1 MNFNLIKFNWWV
13 FAAGLLYI
21 LPLILS
27 SVDYTDDIGRSVSG
41 YGWGID
47 GRFMSTLIM
56 QMLSFN
62 QWIAPISPYTQIL
75 AAVIT
80 CLTGIISV
88 KAIYKKEECVYF
100 LSLILLTSPFYLEN
114 LSYKFDSL
122 SMALSILLSVFPLL
136 FIEKSYF
143 IPISVASLT
152 LSLAMYQTS
161 AMVYFSIVLCYFIYR
176 EQELSF
182 SEFVKVSSSAF
193 VSFLLSFLIYSSIL
207 KCVAGDVARSEFLSL
222 DGAFINT
229 ILFRTHAYYDFYSYL
244 LNSGYSLAFLPFAI
258 VVIYSYF
265 SNLIFG
271 NESIIRRILLYP
283 LFTLMLLVLTMLPNI
298 VLEEPWYTARTMIA
312 FPFLIFGLSVICV
325 KHAHKLV
332 VFTSIFILYIY
343 GYSISAVYSNV
354 LKDNDKYDDFITT
367 SITEAIISNS
377 ESGTNNVIIIGR
389 SEYPQKTR
397 NLYQVYPILYKLAPL
412 YSTQDWS
419 WGVRNL
425 SRYTSLNYVYDA
437 RKRQEAYANLCKN
450 EIIKTTSLYTLRK
463 SNEYYL
469 VDFNKTKC

>member
-1 MNFNLIKFNWWV
+1 MNFNLIKLNWWI

-27 SVDYTDDIGRSVSG
+27 GVDYTDDIGRSISG

-47 GRFMSTLIM
+47 GRFISTAIM
-56 QMLSFN
+56 QILSFN
-62 QWIAPISPYTQIL
+62 QWISPIFPYTQIL
-75 AAVIT
+75 AALIT
-80 CLTGIISV
+80 CFAGIISV

-122 SMALSILLSVFPLL
+122 SMALSILLSAFPLL
-136 FIEKSYF
+136 FIGKGYF
-143 IPISVASLT
+143 IPISVVSLT

-161 AMVYFSIVLCYFIYR
+161 SMVYFSIVLCYFIYR
-176 EQELSF
+176 ESELSF
-182 SEFVKVSSSAF
+182 REFIKVSSSAF
-193 VSFLLSFLIYSSIL
+193 FSFLLSYLIYLAIL
-207 KCVAGDVARSEFLSL
+207 KCVADDVARSGFLAL
-222 DGAFINT
+222 DGIFIST
-229 ILFRTHAYYDFYSYL
+229 IFSRAYDYYDFYSYL
-244 LNSGYSLAFLPFAI
+244 LNSGYRLASLPFAL
-258 VVIYSYF
+258 VVLYSYF

-271 NESIIRRILLYP
+271 SESIIRRIFLYP
-283 LFTLMLLVLTMLPNI
+283 LFTLMLLTLTMLPNI
-298 VLEEPWYTARTMIA
+298 VLEDPWYTARTMIA
-312 FPFLIFGLSVICV
+312 FPFLIFGLSVICI
-325 KHAHKLV
+325 KHTPKLV
-332 VFTSIFILYIY
+332 VIVTVWILYIY
-343 GYSISAVYSNV
+343 GYSISAVYSTV

-367 SITEAIISNS
+367 SITETIISNS
-377 ESGTNNVIIIGR
+377 ESSTNNVVIIGR
-389 SEYPQKTR
+389 SEYPQKTK
-397 NLYQVYPILYKLAPL
+397 NLYQVYPILYKLAPI

-437 RKRQEAYANLCKN
+437 RKRQEAYANICKI
-450 EIIKTTSLYTLRK
+450 EIIKTNSLYTLRK